1 VTGLPAVI
9 PAKTFPVTIENGDI
23 FIEGQD

>member
-9 PAKTFPVTIENGDI
+9 PAKTFEVTVENGDV
-23 FIEGQD
+23 FVEVPD